1 MKAINKI
8 KEFLREATDQNS
20 WEFSVRENEF
30 IENPH
35 DDRWYLLEGMD
46 IDPKD
51 DALCI
56 WISRDGQKT
65 EHRNDESMAWAVLRY
80 MENKLK
86 VEI

>member
-1 MKAINKI
+1 
-8 KEFLREATDQNS
+8 
-20 WEFSVRENEF
+20 
-30 IENPH
+30 
-35 DDRWYLLEGMD
+35 MD